1 MGLQQA
7 LEQIEFQTGGK
18 GFLRID
24 SELNRWIRSTGLR
37 QGVLHLSALHTSCSQ
52 VVSSK

>member
-7 LEQIEFQTGGK
+7 LEQFEFQTGGK

-24 SELNRWIRSTGLR
+24 AELNRWIGSTGLR
-37 QGVLHLSALHTSCSQ
+37 QGVLHLLSLIHI
-52 VVSSK
+52 

>member
-7 LEQIEFQTGGK
+7 LEQFEFQTRGK

-24 SELNRWIRSTGLR
+24 PELNRWIRSTGLR
-37 QGVLHLSALHTSCSQ
+37 QGVLNLSALHTSCSQ
-52 VVSSK
+52 MVSSK